1 MTGRGQLNLPK
12 SLEWERRGSEFRSS
26 AAFCSIFTVT
36 VTCVEPDSLDPQN
49 TEETESEGAEERG
62 ETPSFTVHCC
72 LLHPVQHTTHHTHL
86 PSVQPQGV
94 DDSRAGPFYV
104 IGADGVQPPG
114 GSRSHTELL
123 SQQQSMNSSNLRR
136 VLFYNLFDEWAYIF
150 SWFPLTHIPVGGKT
164 GGNFVYFSH

>member
-1 MTGRGQLNLPK
+1 MRKERQRISK
-12 SLEWERRGSEFRSS
+12 FCSLLFYFYCHGHLCGTWLSWPTKHWGNGERGSWR
-26 AAFCSIFTVT
+26 
-36 VTCVEPDSLDPQN
+36 
-49 TEETESEGAEERG
+49 ERG
-62 ETPSFTVHCC
+62 NPFFHSPLLFAPPS
-72 LLHPVQHTTHHTHL
+72 PTHNAPHTHL